1 MVFVEGEEFGIKGF
15 RCELNRGEVIELT
28 IRSLF
33 PNLTDEDIVTL
44 REAIDH
50 GINNY
55 QSSRSNLSISWE
67 RNYSSYFTDSS
78 TEVVLEGMLEGNG
91 TRATELIE
99 SIRGGNYVDCK
110 TERIKPGSDQG

>member
-1 MVFVEGEEFGIKGF
+1 MVFVGGEELGIKGF
-15 RCELNRGEVIELT
+15 RCELNRGEIIELT

-55 QSSRSNLSISWE
+55 QSSRSNLSISWG
-67 RNYSSYFTDSS
+67 RNYSPYFTDSS
-78 TEVVLEGMLEGNG
+78 TEIVLEGMLEGNG
-91 TRATELIE
+91 TRATKLID
-99 SIRGGNYVDCK
+99 SIRGGNYVNCK
-110 TERIKPGSDQG
+110 TERIKPGTDKG

>member
-1 MVFVEGEEFGIKGF
+1 MIFVGGEEFGIKGF
-15 RCELNRGEVIELT
+15 RCELNRGEIVELT

-55 QSSRSNLSISWE
+55 QSSRSNLSISWG
-67 RNYSSYFTDSS
+67 RNYSPYFTDSS
-78 TEVVLEGMLEGNG
+78 TEIVLEGMLEGNG
-91 TRATELIE
+91 TRATKLID
-99 SIRGGNYVDCK
+99 SIRGGNYVNCK
-110 TERIKPGSDQG
+110 TKRSKPGTDKG